1 MKEIIY
7 NYDFLKESEV
17 TETVIRTKAVLVT
30 ESGMKIVFFSFQV
43 DI

>member
-17 TETVIRTKAVLVT
+17 TETVISLVLLLV
-30 ESGMKIVFFSFQV
+30 MKIVFFSFQV